1 MTALCK
7 EKDIQRYEI
16 AGSIRRK
23 KELIGDIDILVSAPE
38 EKRKRIFDVFI
49 KHSDVD
55 HVIAVGETKASVVL
69 KNGINCDLR
78 IVSDKEFPFALNYF
92 TGSKEHNVEMRTL
105 ARNTGWS
112 LNEYGFSKIEGS
124 NFKKKSKRIPRC
136 KNEEDIYKALGLD
149 YIPPEL
155 RENTGE
161 IEAAKN
167 SKLPTL
173 IEEHDLCGTLH
184 CHTTY
189 SDGMCSLEEMANA
202 AKKKGW
208 QYLGIADHSKAAAY
222 AGGMSIEKARQQLNK
237 IDNLNKNWKDFRLIK
252 GIECDI
258 LTDGSLDYPN
268 KFLNEYDYVVASI
281 HSKFNMTESEATQRI
296 IKAIKNKYVTI
307 LGHPTGRLLLER
319 EGYPINLV
327 DVINAVADYGK
338 SIELNSHPMRLD
350 LDWRYLRLA
359 KEKSVLICICPDA
372 HNIDGLEDVSYG
384 VGIARKGWLEVKD
397 LMNTRETNQLMMILK
412 RIIIN

>member
-1 MTALCK
+1 
-7 EKDIQRYEI
+7 
-16 AGSIRRK
+16 
-23 KELIGDIDILVSAPE
+23 
-38 EKRKRIFDVFI
+38 
-49 KHSDVD
+49 
-55 HVIAVGETKASVVL
+55 
-69 KNGINCDLR
+69 
-78 IVSDKEFPFALNYF
+78 
-92 TGSKEHNVEMRTL
+92 
-105 ARNTGWS
+105 
-112 LNEYGFSKIEGS
+112 
-124 NFKKKSKRIPRC
+124 
-136 KNEEDIYKALGLD
+136 
-149 YIPPEL
+149 
-155 RENTGE
+155 
-161 IEAAKN
+161 
-167 SKLPTL
+167 
-173 IEEHDLCGTLH
+173 
-184 CHTTY
+184 
-189 SDGMCSLEEMANA
+189 MCSLEEMANA

-327 DVINAVADYGK
+327 DVINAAADYGK

-397 LMNTRETNQLMMILK
+397 LMNTRGTNQLMMIFK
-412 RIIIN
+412 RIQGKYK